1 MFKKWGNILSTSCP
15 LCGCTTH
22 LTQFCAYCRDNI
34 LSQQR
39 YPYRCPDCLLAL
51 PSHSLCPNCH
61 DHRLSLQRMY
71 HLFDYVPP
79 LDSLVLR
86 FKNAKQPQLAKS
98 FAHLFVDCWM
108 SSHHEG
114 IAIDGLLIPIPSSR
128 SQLQKRNYNP
138 AGLFAK
144 ALAKKLQC
152 DVDLT
157 ILRRHESAYL
167 QKSLLRHD
175 RFLHSSHLYYAQRR
189 LSIDRVIL
197 VDDILTTGS
206 TLESAARA
214 LISAGVK
221 QVDAIV
227 IARSANPF

>member
-1 MFKKWGNILSTSCP
+1 MLKKWANSLTAPCP
-15 LCGCTTH
+15 LCGCSAR
-22 LTQFCAYCRDNI
+22 LAQFCTSCHDNI
-34 LSQQR
+34 LSQQQ
-39 YPYRCPDCLLAL
+39 YPYRCPHCLLAL
-51 PSHSLCPNCH
+51 PSHSPCPNCH
-61 DHRLSLQRMY
+61 DHRLSLQRIY

-86 FKNAKQPQLAKS
+86 FKNAKQPHLANN
-98 FAHLFVDCWM
+98 FAHLFAEQLTQ
-108 SSHHEG
+108 HHHNT
-114 IAIDGLLIPIPSSR
+114 ITTDSLFIPIPSSR
-128 SQLQKRNYNP
+128 LQLQKRNYNP
-138 AGLFAK
+138 AGIFAK

-167 QKSLLRHD
+167 QKSLHRHD
-175 RFLHSSHLYYAQRR
+175 RFLHSSQLYYAQRR

-214 LISAGVK
+214 LMSAGVK

-227 IARSANPF
+227 IARSAKPF